1 MPFFKKLSD
10 AFKRSKALKVV
21 CICVVVLAAIL
32 AVCGLVVDK
41 VAANKLRSALADV
54 PGVKID
60 FKDLDL
66 ALLSGSLELEDVEI
80 ALQDSTGTAPA
91 VEGRIEAIKLEG
103 VALRSLMKGEAR
115 ARLLLIKGPHA
126 QVVLPKQQ
134 KAKKEKKADEPVEAQ
149 AQPSFLKTVSV
160 SEVRLEKGSV
170 GLTSLND
177 HTKVSVKGLAFSV
190 RDIAVA
196 LENNSIAYNDSL
208 YKVSLD
214 SLDYIDALGLSR
226 IQMGHLAT
234 ADAGPV
240 EAVDL
245 HLYNCVAQEELAER
259 MGKVSVMWYDV
270 KLDSVL
276 TSAIN
281 IPRMVKEE
289 SINVDN
295 VYVVSSDMV
304 LLQDDRYPPA
314 VPYPTLQEGLN
325 TLKIPMMIKQVD
337 GRIKDFDFIWQTT
350 PVNRGSFPMK
360 NVRLA
365 LKSVSNAH
373 NNLLEMGLKAGNKPN
388 SRMDVKVYIRNNKQ
402 ESTSGYLKVYDL
414 KGSRLDSFIRPLFG
428 ATAEVDIHKIDG
440 TFKGDKTK
448 LTEEFCMEYSGMTLH
463 AWNDVDAPFKFV
475 AKRSGVVNFLAN
487 LAVPKSNPIKPG
499 KDPKKVQVTF
509 ERDPMLPY
517 PSYLIQN
524 VTMGMLRTVLPGGS
538 LHKTKT
544 GDKDKTSRKEN
555 LQKK

>member
-1 MPFFKKLSD
+1 MQFFKKVSD
-10 AFKRSKALKVV
+10 TFKRSKALKVV
-21 CICVVVLAAIL
+21 CVCVVIV
-32 AVCGLVVDK
+32 AVIWAFGGVIVNR
-41 VAANKLRSALADV
+41 VASNKLHSALANV

-60 FKDLDL
+60 FKGLNL
-66 ALLSGSLELEDVEI
+66 SLLGGNLELTGVEV
-80 ALQDSTGTAPA
+80 ALPDTTGSGLS
-91 VEGRIEAIKLEG
+91 VEGQIDVIKLEG
-103 VALRSLMKGEAR
+103 VDLKGLMKGDAR
-115 ARLLLIKGPHA
+115 AKLLLIKGPQA
-126 QVVLPKQQ
+126 QVVLPKQT
-134 KAKKEKKADEPVEAQ
+134 AKNEKKAQEPKAE
-149 AQPSFLKTVSV
+149 PSFLKTVAV

-170 GLTSLND
+170 GLKSLKD
-177 HTKVSVKGLAFSV
+177 RTKVSVKGLAFSV
-190 RDIAVA
+190 RDIDVA
-196 LENNSIAYNDSL
+196 LEDNRIGYNDSL

-214 SLDYIDALGLSR
+214 SLDYIDAQGLSR
-226 IQMGHLAT
+226 IQIGHLAT

-240 EAVDL
+240 EGENM
-245 HLYNCVAQEELAER
+245 HLYNCVDQLQLAER

-270 KLDSVL
+270 KLDTVR
-276 TSAIN
+276 TSSIN
-281 IPRMVKEE
+281 IPRMIKEE
-289 SINVDN
+289 TINVDN

-360 NVRLA
+360 NVHLA

-373 NNLLEMGLKAGNKPN
+373 NNLLEMGLKAGNKN
-388 SRMDVKVYIRNNKQ
+388 HSRMDVKVFIRNNKQ

-414 KGSRLDSFIRPLFG
+414 EGSRLDSFIRPLFG
-428 ATAEVDIHKIDG
+428 ATAKVDIHKIEG
-440 TFKGDKTK
+440 TFKGDKSK
-448 LTEEFCMEYSGMTLH
+448 LTEDFCMEYSGLTLH
-463 AWNDVDAPFKFV
+463 AWNDEDAPFKIV
-475 AKRSGVVNFLAN
+475 AKGSGVVNFLAN
-487 LAVPKSNPIKPG
+487 LAVPKSNPIREG
-499 KDPKKVQVTF
+499 KEPKKVQVTF

-538 LHKTKT
+538 LHKTKS
-544 GDKDKTSRKEN
+544 GDKAKTSRKEN